1 MLLLA
6 IIWLMN
12 TTRGWL
18 MHNHPTIWVAFL
30 AQFPCKPLIRL
41 GSCPAILAFCVVFI
55 IWYYC
60 WPKQNLMTSGATTH
74 YCTVKLPLHLQHRFS
89 VISMVH
95 YKVSCMV
102 PFHQILT
109 RVTPNVA
116 ILATSLL
123 LTMLLLTV
131 LLLAIIWPS
140 LMNTWW
146 LTYTA
151 ILPSECISCP
161 VSLQ

>member
-1 MLLLA
+1 MLLLAIACCLLYMLLLA
-6 IIWLMN
+6 IIWPPKSHEYHMRMTTN
-12 TTRGWL
+12 TQPSYHL
-18 MHNHPTIWVAFL
+18 SAFL
-30 AQFPCKPLIRL
+30 AQFPCKPWL

-55 IWYYC
+55 IWCCYG
-60 WPKQNLMTSGATTH
+60 QNLMISGAASNTLYSTM
-74 YCTVKLPLHLQHRFS
+74 KLPFYLQLRLS
-89 VISMVH
+89 VVSMVLN
-95 YKVSCMV
+95 KVSCMV

-140 LMNTWW
+140 L
-146 LTYTA
+146 
-151 ILPSECISCP
+151 
-161 VSLQ
+161 SLIHDD